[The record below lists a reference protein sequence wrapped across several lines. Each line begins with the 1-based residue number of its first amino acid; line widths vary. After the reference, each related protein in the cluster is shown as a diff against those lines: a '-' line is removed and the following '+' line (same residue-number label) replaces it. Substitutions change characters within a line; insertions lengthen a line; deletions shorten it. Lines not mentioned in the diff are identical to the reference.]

1 MFMIKCDTFFIS
13 IFLRLLK
20 KYFKKFQ
27 DDSVWTK
34 KLEVR
39 GGRQN
44 RVSKCT
50 KYIAPAFLTIRT
62 LLRAYL

>member
-1 MFMIKCDTFFIS
+1 MFIIKCDIFFIS
-13 IFLRLLK
+13 IFYGFK
-20 KYFKKFQ
+20 KNLKKFQ